1 MSVQFKDDAVIEA
14 EGDEVPVPAAKI
26 PAYLESTYWWAYVRP
41 WAVTLFEREWLVDLI
56 LWGNYRRLRDS
67 ALALFGERLPGRTL
81 QLACVY
87 GDLTSRLNRRVEAA
101 GGSLDVVDV
110 LGVQLDNLRHK
121 LPAAH
126 KVGLLNMDSSALTI
140 QDKSYDR
147 VLMFF
152 LLHEQPR
159 AVRERTL
166 AEAFRV
172 VKPEGEVMIV
182 DFAKPRWWNPMRYL
196 WLPILGLLEPFAP
209 DLWRHHDIT
218 RWLPPTLAKR
228 ITRRETVFGGLYQI
242 LLLKGDGG

>member
-1 MSVQFKDDAVIEA
+1 MSVQFKDDAVVESA
-14 EGDEVPVPAAKI
+14 DADVLATPAKV

-56 LWGNYRRLRDS
+56 LWGNYRRLRDG
-67 ALALFGERLPGRTL
+67 ALALFGDRLPGRTL

-87 GDLTSRLNRRVEAA
+87 GDLTSRLNRRVDAA

-110 LGVQLDNLRHK
+110 LSVQLDNLRHK
-121 LPAAH
+121 LPATH
-126 KVGLLNMDSSALTI
+126 KVGLLNMDSSDLTI

-172 VKPEGEVMIV
+172 VKPDGEVMIV
-182 DFAKPRWWNPMRYL
+182 DFAKPHWWNPMRYL

-218 RWLPPTLAKR
+218 RWLPKAFAKR
-228 ITRRETVFGGLYQI
+228 IKRRETMFGGLYQI